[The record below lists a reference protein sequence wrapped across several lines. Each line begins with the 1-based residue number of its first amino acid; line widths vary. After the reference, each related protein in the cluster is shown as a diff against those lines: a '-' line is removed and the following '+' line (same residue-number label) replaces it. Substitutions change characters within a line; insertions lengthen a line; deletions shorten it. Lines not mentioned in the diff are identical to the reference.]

1 VFTEVATRQVYLAG
15 ITTNPTGARATQQA
29 CNIIE
34 TFVNRTEPIRFFIRD
49 RDCRFSAAFDEVC

>member
-1 VFTEVATRQVYLAG
+1 MRHF
-15 ITTNPTGARATQQA
+15 
-29 CNIIE
+29 IE